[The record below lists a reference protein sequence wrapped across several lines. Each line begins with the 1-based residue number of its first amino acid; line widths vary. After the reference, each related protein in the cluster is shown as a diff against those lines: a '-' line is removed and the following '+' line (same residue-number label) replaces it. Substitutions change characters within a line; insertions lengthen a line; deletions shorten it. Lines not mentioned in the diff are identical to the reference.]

1 MSRRSMLL
9 LPAVIAALAMPAASA
24 LAGEEDGGGS
34 GSPSLDQPRNCVSE
48 RSAKV
53 TVSGDDIATVAF
65 YVDGKRMKRVA
76 QPAVTGR
83 FVFAMRCS
91 SLSAGAHRGRA
102 VVTDTSGGNSTLR
115 FTIARAAQA
124 SPRFT
129 G

>member
-9 LPAVIAALAMPAASA
+9 LPALIAGLVMPAAPA
-24 LAGEEDGGGS
+24 LAGEDNGS
-34 GSPSLDQPRNCVSE
+34 SASPSLNQLRNCVSE

-65 YVDGKRMKRVA
+65 YVDGKQMKRVA
-76 QPAVTGR
+76 QPAATGNY
-83 FVFAMRCS
+83 VFAMRCS

-102 VVTDTSGGNSTLR
+102 VVTDTSGDNSTLR

>member
-24 LAGEEDGGGS
+24 LAGEEDGDS
-34 GSPSLDQPRNCVSE
+34 GSPSLEQPRNCVSE

-65 YVDGKRMKRVA
+65 YVDGKRVKRVA
-76 QPAVTGR
+76 QPAATGR
-83 FVFAMRCS
+83 YVFAMRCS